1 MVRKL
6 AMKDPLGQHIRLH
19 AKLYNSPAWCV
30 LSPSAKALWCDLR
43 TQTNTYNNG
52 SATTALGVLAHKG
65 WSSRHTVMRARN
77 ELTILGFIEITHQ
90 GGICN
95 GGKSPNLYRF
105 TDQDMYEQ
113 PKWRLSARKADHLYL
128 RFKTKLEAQA
138 EIRKIEKSKKNVKVP
153 NQHLISKEMTPR
165 SRKLSVELA
174 H

>member
-1 MVRKL
+1 MARKPIS
-6 AMKDPLGQHIRLH
+6 KDPLGQHIRLH
-19 AKLYNSPAWCV
+19 AKLYNSAAWCA

-43 TQTNTYNNG
+43 TQINTYTNG

-77 ELTILGFIEITHQ
+77 ELITLGFIEITHQ

-105 TDQDMYEQ
+105 TDQEMYEQ
-113 PKWRLSARKADHLYL
+113 PKWRLFAQKADHLYL
-128 RFKTKLEAQA
+128 KFKTKSEAQA
-138 EIRKIEKSKKNVKVP
+138 EIKKIIKSKKKVKVL
-153 NQHLISKEMTPR
+153 NQHLVSEEITTR
-165 SRKLSVELA
+165 SQKLNAELA